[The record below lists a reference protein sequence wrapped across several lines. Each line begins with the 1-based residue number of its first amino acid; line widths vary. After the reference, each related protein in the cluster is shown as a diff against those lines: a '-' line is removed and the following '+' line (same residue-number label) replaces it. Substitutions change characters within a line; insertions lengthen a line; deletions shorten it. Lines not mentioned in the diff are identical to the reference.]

1 MIQNGADAV
10 AAPAEVKKEFCT
22 KATELFRLYKYAT
35 KSEITPEL
43 KEQHDA
49 LEAIYRQLTKQKK
62 NVDVSDIMES
72 LQKIVDEYIN
82 TENTPDTAKEPN
94 ATIDISKIDFE
105 KLKAEFE
112 KIKSKKLLINDIQQ
126 LVAKRLAQMMKM
138 NPTSTDF
145 YNHYQEVIEEYNKSQ
160 DKAVIEQVF
169 NELLETVKKLNEE
182 QKRYIREG
190 FDNDEELTIF
200 DMLVKDNLSK
210 ADIKRIKELSKD
222 LLQKIQSLI
231 SQMDSPFDK
240 ESTVATI
247 QNQIRDTL
255 YAELPDVCLANLN
268 DYRQNIFDYLK
279 TMYTAA

>member
-1 MIQNGADAV
+1 
-10 AAPAEVKKEFCT
+10 
-22 KATELFRLYKYAT
+22 
-35 KSEITPEL
+35 
-43 KEQHDA
+43 
-49 LEAIYRQLTKQKK
+49 
-62 NVDVSDIMES
+62 
-72 LQKIVDEYIN
+72 
-82 TENTPDTAKEPN
+82 
-94 ATIDISKIDFE
+94 
-105 KLKAEFE
+105 
-112 KIKSKKLLINDIQQ
+112 
-126 LVAKRLAQMMKM
+126 MMKM
-138 NPTSTDF
+138 NPTRTDF

-279 TMYTAA
+279 TMYTVA